1 MPVDFTGYW
10 KMLANENFEEYL
22 RALGKPLLAEL
33 GPGRPASPSEALLPR
48 ACAKGRPPAPGV
60 ASRLELEDG
69 GGQGSLVVN
78 I

>member
-33 GPGRPASPSEALLPR
+33 GPGAPREPVRGAPPQGLRRKGVSCPGSE
-48 ACAKGRPPAPGV
+48 
-60 ASRLELEDG
+60 
-69 GGQGSLVVN
+69 GGQQASYWRMEVVKVRWW
-78 I
+78 

>member
-22 RALGKPLLAEL
+22 RALGKPLLAGL
-33 GPGRPASPSEALLPR
+33 GPGRPRAPPRRPSPE
-48 ACAKGRPPAPGV
+48 PAPKGGPRGT
-60 ASRLELEDG
+60 SRLGLEDG
-69 GGQGSLVVN
+69 GCQRSLVVN